1 MIANFFNKTKPVVLF
16 TIVVC
21 LFVYLLSAAFVF
33 KFEDFSSLFF
43 IKIFGSFLLI
53 IVILIIVNFVV
64 KKNRLTRDNSY
75 ALLLVVVILGT
86 FNETLFS
93 LKFLLANIALL
104 LSYRKV
110 YSLRSAIN
118 TKSKL
123 FDASLW
129 LGVAAL
135 ISEWSLLFVI
145 LIYIGMTIYQ
155 KIDFKNIFI
164 PMVGLVTPIFIFF
177 AYCLL
182 IENIELFYNRWL
194 FETNF
199 NFVPYNQLK
208 LLIPITF
215 LLAIMFWSVGIFIP
229 KLSAIGV
236 NAKRSWVLGF
246 NHLLISMIFVVVSPI
261 KNGSEVLFMVFP
273 LAVISA
279 NFLQKSPS
287 ENFKNLVLYLFF
299 GISIVVYF
307 L

>member
-16 TIVVC
+16 TIVIC
-21 LFVYLLSAAFVF
+21 LLIYVLSAAFVF
-33 KFEDFSSLFF
+33 KFEDLSGLFF
-43 IKIFGSFLLI
+43 IKMLGSFLLI
-53 IVILIIVNFVV
+53 LLFLIIVNFVV

-75 ALLLVVVILGT
+75 ALLLTVVILGT
-86 FNETLFS
+86 FSETLFS

-110 YSLRSAIN
+110 YSLRSATN
-118 TKSKL
+118 TKGKL
-123 FDASLW
+123 FDAGLW

-155 KIDFKNIFI
+155 RIDLKNIFI
-164 PMVGLVTPIFIFF
+164 PIVGLVTPIFIYFT
-177 AYCLL
+177 YSML
-182 IENIELFYNRWL
+182 IDNIELFHNRWL
-194 FETNF
+194 FQTSF

-208 LLIPITF
+208 FLIPITF
-215 LLAIMFWSVGIFIP
+215 LLTIMLWSVSLFIP

-236 NAKRSWVLGF
+236 NAKRSWILGF
-246 NHLLISMIFVVVSPI
+246 NHLLISMVFVTISPV

-273 LAVISA
+273 LAVIST

-287 ENFKNLVLYLFF
+287 ENFKNLILYLFF
-299 GISIVVYF
+299 GISVVVYF